1 MWKMTV
7 KQAHFPYFG
16 TSQSSLL
23 ITALLTSLLSVISF
37 PLILF
42 SPLLSIPYQLSYLTF
57 IPTDN
62 FSLLSYFLFPLPISS
77 LLFSSLLISSL
88 HFSSLLLFFIYLS
101 FSSHNSIPLLF
112 SFLFLCQYFGNTE
125 IPQNK
130 VQWKCERSGRA
141 TVQYYF

>member
-1 MWKMTV
+1 MTV

-42 SPLLSIPYQLSYLTF
+42 SPLLSISFHLSYLSF
-57 IPTDN
+57 IPIDN

-88 HFSSLLLFFIYLS
+88 HFSSLLFFFFYPSLLITPFL
-101 FSSHNSIPLLF
+101 FSSLLF
-112 SFLFLCQYFGNTE
+112 SYVNTSA
-125 IPQNK
+125 IQK
-130 VQWKCERSGRA
+130 QLRIKCSGSVKEVGERQCNLISND
-141 TVQYYF
+141 